1 MAATSDSS
9 IPPPLRR
16 AGPTAMLQHMR
27 KGLLLLL
34 MTAAAGATGA
44 AAQHDAALRSAITAK
59 IADTRARLAAV
70 PDTQGLRQGC
80 EGLLSAA
87 ERATA
92 EGRALIALANL
103 RRCLP
108 YTAALEIAAARKP
121 KTDGD
126 LDAFRQTW
134 KDARPE
140 LDARRQALGA
150 DPGAGSPLAVRAMI
164 ESELATLEPYYTS
177 ALLYGE
183 NTTIE
188 SGLLYLGMPFGIA
201 DFAAFAASLPMTP
214 AAGAPPLPDL
224 GGALFALDGDL
235 LDFYKAQTTP
245 EARSALIGTN
255 SIFKLAQDLQTGGSR
270 AGTLFEYLRAVE
282 SFAANRAQA
291 NEPPDTPTLRA
302 RLAAYAP
309 VGAAADHSIAAYFV
323 ERLKGLLASDDANVD
338 QRRMATGILE
348 SVLPAY
354 DRVIAGTVPAAAA
367 PMAPSGRPV
376 AVTLVRWPY
385 T

>member
-1 MAATSDSS
+1 
-9 IPPPLRR
+9 
-16 AGPTAMLQHMR
+16 MLQRMR
-27 KGLLLLL
+27 NVLLLLV
-34 MTAAAGATGA
+34 TALAAGTAGASTQDATA
-44 AAQHDAALRSAITAK
+44 VRAAITAK

-70 PDTQGLRQGC
+70 PDTQGLREGC

-87 ERATA
+87 ERASA
-92 EGRALIALANL
+92 DGRTLIALTNL

-108 YTAALEIAAARKP
+108 YTAALEIAATRKP

-126 LDAFRQTW
+126 LEAFRQTW
-134 KDARPE
+134 KDARAE

-150 DPGAGSPLAVRAMI
+150 NPGAGKPLAVRAMI

-188 SGLLYLGMPFGIA
+188 SGLLYLGMPYGIA

-214 AAGAPPLPDL
+214 AGDAPPLPDL

-255 SIFKLAQDLQTGGSR
+255 SIFKLAQDLQTAGSR

-291 NEPPDTPTLRA
+291 NEAPDVATLRA
-302 RLAAYAP
+302 RLAAYTPA
-309 VGAAADHSIAAYFV
+309 GTTADHSIATYFIQRV
-323 ERLKGLLASDDANVD
+323 NGLLAADDAGAD
-338 QRRMATGILE
+338 QRRMAAGILDA
-348 SVLPAY
+348 VLPAY
-354 DRVIAGTVPAAAA
+354 DRAIAGAVPAAAA
-367 PMAPSGRPV
+367 PIAPSGRPV